1 MGRTSNSTE
10 NLSTFCT
17 ISIILRNE
25 VYPDYVNHTYELD
38 YDSNRSVE
46 VKYSESFFIYGQEWR
61 LKIYPTGNGQAPGH
75 LSLFLELLNVKKI
88 ICRLQIALSTPLLAC
103 SISFGW
109 S

>member
-1 MGRTSNSTE
+1 MVRTSNSTE

-46 VKYSESFFIYGQEWR
+46 VKYSESFFIYG
-61 LKIYPTGNGQAPGH
+61 
-75 LSLFLELLNVKKI
+75 
-88 ICRLQIALSTPLLAC
+88 
-103 SISFGW
+103 
-109 S
+109 